1 MNFFLATIIAFAA
14 VLSSSAAEIQIV
26 VGSDEIGFSPTN
38 VTANAGDTIQFQFQS
53 KNHSVTQSTF
63 ANPCQLMT
71 TPAQGI
77 DSGFQFV
84 AAGSNTLPEWSFT
97 LDSTTQPLWFFCAQ
111 TNPVNHCQAGM
122 VFSVNANQE
131 ETFEA
136 FLQRATGNSPTSSSA
151 PSVSSSSASTST
163 SPTTSSTPLMAPNPS
178 TTPFNTV
185 SPSGTVKKTASAGP
199 IAGGV
204 IGGLF
209 LLAIIASLIYW
220 LRRRRQASTDAVFAR
235 GKDDPEKL
243 PSVRVES
250 KQRPSQLER
259 FSVLP
264 TGETQLSPPP
274 GPVPRG
280 ILVEEE
286 KVRFAA
292 AQQMGVTTGETPPP
306 SQVPRGI
313 QVEEDKARF
322 TVAQQ
327 MGEIQHELRDLT
339 EQAQVRG
346 LSESTSTTQSN
357 SSNAQLLDAIRMLGG
372 QMNSLQ
378 QQIHAIE
385 ARTDAPPQYDSTG
398 SS

>member
-1 MNFFLATIIAFAA
+1 
-14 VLSSSAAEIQIV
+14 
-26 VGSDEIGFSPTN
+26 
-38 VTANAGDTIQFQFQS
+38 
-53 KNHSVTQSTF
+53 
-63 ANPCQLMT
+63 
-71 TPAQGI
+71 
-77 DSGFQFV
+77 
-84 AAGSNTLPEWSFT
+84 
-97 LDSTTQPLWFFCAQ
+97 
-111 TNPVNHCQAGM
+111 
-122 VFSVNANQE
+122 
-131 ETFEA
+131 
-136 FLQRATGNSPTSSSA
+136 
-151 PSVSSSSASTST
+151 
-163 SPTTSSTPLMAPNPS
+163 
-178 TTPFNTV
+178 
-185 SPSGTVKKTASAGP
+185 
-199 IAGGV
+199 V

-209 LLAIIASLIYW
+209 LLAIIAFLIYW
-220 LRRRRQASTDAVFAR
+220 VRRRRQASTDAVFAR

-250 KQRPSQLER
+250 EQRPSQLER

-280 ILVEEE
+280 FLVEEE